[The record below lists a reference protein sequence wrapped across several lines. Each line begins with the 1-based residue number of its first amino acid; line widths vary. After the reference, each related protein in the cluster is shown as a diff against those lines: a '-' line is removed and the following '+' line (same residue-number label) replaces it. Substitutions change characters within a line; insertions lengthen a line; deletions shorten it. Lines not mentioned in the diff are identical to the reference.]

1 MDESSLTGESE
12 SVSKSIDPVDEET
25 PLAELSCMA
34 WMGTAVTNGSA
45 HGVVTATG
53 MVTEFGRIAQLTR
66 AVDKEVTPLQA
77 KLAVLGRQLGVIAVA
92 ISIIVALT
100 GWLLGNPLL
109 EMFMT
114 GISLAVAVVPEGLP
128 AVVTITLP
136 WESVPWC
143 SAVPCCDA
151 SRPVKPSEL

>member
-1 MDESSLTGESE
+1 MKMTRADRAIKKTTITAAYLSMARPMALT
-12 SVSKSIDPVDEET
+12 
-25 PLAELSCMA
+25 
-34 WMGTAVTNGSA
+34 
-45 HGVVTATG
+45 
-53 MVTEFGRIAQLTR
+53 Q
-66 AVDKEVTPLQA
+66 AVDKEVTPSQA

-128 AVVTITLP
+128 AVVTITLALG
-136 WESVPWC
+136 VR
-143 SAVPCCDA
+143 AIVQRRA
-151 SRPVKPSEL
+151 LL